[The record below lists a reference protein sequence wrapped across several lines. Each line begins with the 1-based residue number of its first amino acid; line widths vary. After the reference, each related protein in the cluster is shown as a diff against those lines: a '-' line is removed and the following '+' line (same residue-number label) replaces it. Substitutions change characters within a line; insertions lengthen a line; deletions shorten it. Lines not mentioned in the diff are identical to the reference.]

1 MHRLAHRTWILGVIA
16 LLVHQ
21 HADAQEMN
29 VHHVTGVFAGRSCR
43 VALDR
48 ADVTDRGTSL
58 SFAIDDEGRQ
68 MGVPGLLPGHTVK
81 SVLCGDLFML
91 FEGPRGSLPTAGTYR
106 VTKQDDAPP
115 SGTVTVRLH
124 GNDLGP
130 PRMTRFWP
138 DSLMLLD
145 VDGVSGTV
153 RLDRVTKDSL
163 FGRFD
168 FVGRSQAKAP

>member
-1 MHRLAHRTWILGVIA
+1 MHRLARRTWILGVIA

-21 HADAQEMN
+21 HADAQATN

-48 ADVTDRGTSL
+48 ADVTDHGTSL
-58 SFAIDDEGRQ
+58 YFAIDDEDG
-68 MGVPGLLPGHTVK
+68 MIGVPGLLPGHTVK
-81 SVLCGDLFML
+81 SVVCGDLLMI

-130 PRMTRFWP
+130 PRTTRFWP

-168 FVGRSQAKAP
+168 IVGRHRPKQP